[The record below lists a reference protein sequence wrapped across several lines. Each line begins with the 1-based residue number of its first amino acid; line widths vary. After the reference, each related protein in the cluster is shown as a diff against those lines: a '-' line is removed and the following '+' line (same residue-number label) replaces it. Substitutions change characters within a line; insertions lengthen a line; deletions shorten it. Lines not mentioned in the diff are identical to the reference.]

1 MVWRP
6 ISASQADVV
15 TPSERTDAATTNA
28 HRTAE
33 VNARI
38 DRLPACRAT
47 WLPTVVVSFAG
58 IFEIYDLL
66 QTAYL
71 TPGLVKSGIF
81 NGIQPDHLGISDQ
94 ALFAAATF
102 TGLFVGASG
111 FASIADKF
119 GRRAVF
125 IYALLAYSAATLC
138 LACQTTVIG
147 IDCARF
153 VAGIG
158 LGIELVTIDAYL
170 VEVTPAHMRGRAFG
184 VNHFI
189 QYLSV
194 PLLAFLSW
202 LLIPKSPLG
211 IDGWR
216 WVVLIGSLGAL
227 VVWFLRRALPES
239 PRWLARNG
247 RHEEASRIVSN
258 MERRVIACTGRPLPA
273 PAAGQL
279 ELDHKAGFLEIWRS
293 PYTRRTIML
302 TIFNFFQTIGFFGFT
317 NWLPTLLAAQG
328 AGFTKSL
335 FYSFCIAF
343 AYPITP
349 LLWAATVAE
358 RFERK
363 WLIVLAALGVAVA
376 GPLFALVSQPVLLVI
391 LGVIITGFVTLLSMS
406 YHPYQAELYPTRV
419 RARAVG
425 FVYSFSRISTALT
438 SFLIAFALRNYGTPG
453 VFTLISISMLIV
465 MISIGVFGPRTR
477 GRALEDISL

>member
-1 MVWRP
+1 MGSP
-6 ISASQADVV
+6 
-15 TPSERTDAATTNA
+15 T
-28 HRTAE
+28 TAE
-33 VNARI
+33 AERVAEVTARI

-47 WLPTVVVSFAG
+47 WLPAVVVSFAG

-66 QTAYL
+66 QTAYV

-81 NGIQPDHLGISDQ
+81 NGMQAGRPGISDQ

-102 TGLFVGASG
+102 IGLFVGASG
-111 FASIADKF
+111 FAAVADRV

-125 IYALLAYSAATLC
+125 IYALLGYSAATLF

-153 VAGIG
+153 VAGVG
-158 LGIELVTIDAYL
+158 LGVELVTIDAYL
-170 VEVTPAHMRGRAFG
+170 VEITPAHMRGRAFG

-194 PLLAFLSW
+194 PLLAVLSW
-202 LLIPKSPLG
+202 LLIPSAPFG

-216 WVVLIGSLGAL
+216 WVVLVGSAGAL
-227 VVWFLRRALPES
+227 IVWYLRRMLPES
-239 PRWLARNG
+239 PRWLAQHG
-247 RHEEASRIVSN
+247 RHEEASRIVSI
-258 MERRVIACTGRPLPA
+258 MEAKVIACTGRPLRA
-273 PAAGQL
+273 PGIAAL
-279 ELDHKAGFLEIWRS
+279 ELEHKAGFAEIWRP
-293 PYTRRTIML
+293 PYARRTIML
-302 TIFNFFQTIGFFGFT
+302 TVFNFFQTIGFFGFT
-317 NWLPTLLAAQG
+317 NWLPTLLTTQG
-328 AGFTKSL
+328 TGFTKSL

-363 WLIVLAALGVAVA
+363 WLIVLAALGVAIT
-376 GPLFALVSQPVLLVI
+376 GPLFALATQPALLVT
-391 LGVIITGFVTLLSMS
+391 LGVLITGFVTLLSMS
-406 YHPYQAELYPTRV
+406 YHPYQAELYPTQV

-425 FVYSFSRISTALT
+425 FVYSFSRLSTALT
-438 SFLIAFALRNYGTPG
+438 SFLIALALGNYGTRG
-453 VFTLISISMLIV
+453 VFALISVSMLVV

-477 GRALEDISL
+477 GLALEDISH

>member
-1 MVWRP
+1 MN
-6 ISASQADVV
+6 
-15 TPSERTDAATTNA
+15 PSTTAAA
-28 HRTAE
+28 IRMAE
-33 VNARI
+33 VTSRI
-38 DRLPACRAT
+38 DRLPACRTT
-47 WLPTVVVSFAG
+47 WLPTIVVSFAG

-66 QTAYL
+66 QTAYI

-81 NGIQPDHLGISDQ
+81 NGMQSGGAGVSDQ
-94 ALFAAATF
+94 ALFAAVTF
-102 TGLFVGASG
+102 AGLFVGASA
-111 FASIADKF
+111 FAAIADRF

-125 IYALLAYSAATLC
+125 MYALLSYSAATLF

-153 VAGIG
+153 VAGVG
-158 LGIELVTIDAYL
+158 LGVELVTIDAYL

-202 LLIPKSPLG
+202 WLIPLSPFG

-216 WVVLIGSLGAL
+216 WVVLIGCTGAL
-227 VVWFLRRALPES
+227 VVWYLRRWLPES
-239 PRWLARNG
+239 PRWLALHG
-247 RHEEASRIVSN
+247 RHEEASRIVSA
-258 MERRVIACTGRPLPA
+258 MEADVIACTGKPLPT
-273 PAAGQL
+273 PAVGAVQL
-279 ELDHKAGFLEIWRS
+279 EHKTSFVEIWRP

-302 TIFNFFQTIGFFGFT
+302 TVFNFFQTIGFFGFT
-317 NWLPTLLAAQG
+317 NWLPTLLTAQG

-363 WLIVLAALGVAVA
+363 WLIVLAALGVALA
-376 GPLFALVSQPVLLVI
+376 GPLFALSTQPVVLVTLGI
-391 LGVIITGFVTLLSMS
+391 LITGFVTLLSMS
-406 YHPYQAELYPTRV
+406 YHPYQAELYPTQV

-425 FVYSFSRISTALT
+425 FVYSLSRMSAALT
-438 SFLIAFALRNYGTPG
+438 SFLIAFTLGHYGTRG
-453 VFTLISISMLIV
+453 VFALISLSMLIV

-477 GRALEDISL
+477 GLALEEISH